1 MAKIVSIA
9 DEIHR
14 ELASPTALSIA
25 SIAFWL
31 RTNIGQLNNLL
42 NLDREIID
50 TTLELNAEL
59 TTQQSVIFKKLYF
72 VHYYDVKIRA
82 TLGAASTDATVE
94 VSSDGARVRKINKN
108 ELSRTWLSARKAEEE
123 ELRRLVTAYNIT
135 ASSPIQVAGDDT
147 ISEKNNSR
155 LDDYLNRT
163 YFNNI

>member
-14 ELASPTALSIA
+14 ELASPTDLSIA

-31 RTNIGQLNNLL
+31 RSNIGELNNLL

-72 VHYYDVKIRA
+72 VHYYDV
-82 TLGAASTDATVE
+82 
-94 VSSDGARVRKINKN
+94 
-108 ELSRTWLSARKAEEE
+108 
-123 ELRRLVTAYNIT
+123 
-135 ASSPIQVAGDDT
+135 
-147 ISEKNNSR
+147 
-155 LDDYLNRT
+155 
-163 YFNNI
+163 